1 MRKTPLSCCFRQQ
14 DRGVLSVNTYCGFP
28 GLFSRCNRSVGALL
42 FIAFWVIEPINE
54 CIEKRRNKKN
64 NDLYDRRIIYSNNV
78 NNQQNVNNNIN
89 RNQLNTEVYQVGS
102 NRVLKENI
110 PQTESNVNQNE
121 NNDMKTIPN
130 N

>member
-1 MRKTPLSCCFRQQ
+1 M
-14 DRGVLSVNTYCGFP
+14 
-28 GLFSRCNRSVGALL
+28 
-42 FIAFWVIEPINE
+42 
-54 CIEKRRNKKN
+54 
-64 NDLYDRRIIYSNNV
+64 
-78 NNQQNVNNNIN
+78 NNNIN

-102 NRVLKENI
+102 NKVLKENV